1 MKKIFLILILSAVL
15 CVPVLALAQ
24 NYGLDATAGAA
35 KLKTEADLPATAGK
49 VIGTLLSLIGVIFFG
64 LMIYGGFMWMTAR
77 GNEEQAKK
85 ALDTIIAAVIG
96 LVIILAAYAITN
108 FIFKSV
114 SSTQQNTSQ
123 KLPFEAGQTYCFT
136 NCEDDSCYSKVA
148 PADFAGQDAILDEA
162 TSKSCLNQLNGE
174 CPSPCPT

>member
-1 MKKIFLILILSAVL
+1 MVL
-15 CVPVLALAQ
+15 CIPVFALAQ
-24 NYGLDATAGAA
+24 DNYGLDATAGAA
-35 KLKTEADLPATAGK
+35 YGADKLKTDTDLPSTAGK

-108 FIFKSV
+108 FVFKSV
-114 SSTQQNTSQ
+114 SSAQQSTSQ
-123 KLPFEAGQTYCFT
+123 KLPFEVGKTYCFIKCGT
-136 NCEDDSCYSKVA
+136 DNSCYSKVA
-148 PADFAGQDAILDEA
+148 PADLAGQNAIVDEA
-162 TSKSCLNQLNGE
+162 VDKSCPDVIDGN